1 MKAYIEKIY
10 NKSKKE
16 FYENIEQKI
25 QKEQKEF
32 IITANPE
39 ILMIGEKDE
48 EFNKILMDP
57 ETRNSSRWN
66 RSNKRSK
73 NIRN

>member
-57 ETRNSSRWN
+57 ETRNSSRRN